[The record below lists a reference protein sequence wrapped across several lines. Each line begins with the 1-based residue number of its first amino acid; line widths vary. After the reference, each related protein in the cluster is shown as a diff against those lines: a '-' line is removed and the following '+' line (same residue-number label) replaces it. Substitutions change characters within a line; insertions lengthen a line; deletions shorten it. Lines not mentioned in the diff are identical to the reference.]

1 MFFHDHVG
9 ISWGFSIVLLTICV
23 RAVLVPLTF
32 RQIKSMVRMQ
42 ALAPQMKE
50 IQAKYKQDKERQS
63 QEMMKFYRENNVNP
77 LGSCL
82 PLLLQLPVFISL
94 YYMLRESLRTD
105 ICPQIQHQYQ
115 VKYAA
120 THHISVAAAH
130 GQTTPCGAGHGAGFL
145 FIPDLTD
152 KASGVVLV
160 VLILLYVGSQLGST
174 LVMSSAATMDPMQ
187 RRLMMFLPLVFVL
200 FVFRFPAGV
209 LVYWITTNF
218 WTMGQQYVVRK
229 RVGPRMAVAGGGDI
243 AGSATAAGSKP
254 KGSGPRSGPTATKA
268 LPKAPADTVKGNGE
282 KAASGG
288 IAGLFRGRAQP
299 AQTADKADVATNGTG
314 NGSSAKSDSKPVS
327 KPVSKSDSG
336 PRSGA
341 SARTRGPRSAS
352 GKSSSASGKS
362 SGGSGK
368 ATGSAKGSG
377 SGKFGVAKDS
387 RRLRTARSRRRRR
400 VSARSVPAGGDD
412 DVASI
417 DEASERVRELMERI
431 LDETDVDAEV
441 EIRTEGDGLV
451 AEYVGDDLGLLIGR
465 HGETIDA
472 IQHLAYRFATR
483 GDGDRVPVVV
493 DAAGYR
499 ARRAETL
506 CQAADQAAQSAMTR
520 GGRSRWSRCRRSS
533 AR

>member
-1 MFFHDHVG
+1 MLVTANVIANIFAPLISVFQSVLVFFHNHVG

-82 PLLLQLPVFISL
+82 PLVLQLPVFISL

-105 ICPQIQHQYQ
+105 ICPQIQHRYQ

-120 THHISVAAAH
+120 QHHITVAAAH

-145 FIPDLTD
+145 FIPDLTN

-187 RRLMMFLPLVFVL
+187 RRMMLFLPLVFVL

-229 RVGPRMAVAGGGDI
+229 RVGPRMAVAGVGTVEGT
-243 AGSATAAGSKP
+243 ATASGSKA
-254 KGSGPRSGPTATKA
+254 KGTGPRSGPQDTKKAGPRDTKA
-268 LPKAPADTVKGNGE
+268 LPKGPA
-282 KAASGG
+282 
-288 IAGLFRGRAQP
+288 
-299 AQTADKADVATNGTG
+299 TADKANGDTASAGGIGGFFRSRLQPADQPEAATNGASNGTPSDTSPDAKPASKS
-314 NGSSAKSDSKPVS
+314 GSS
-327 KPVSKSDSG
+327 
-336 PRSGA
+336 SGA
-341 SARTRGPRSAS
+341 RSRSRSAT
-352 GKSSSASGKS
+352 GKS
-362 SGGSGK
+362 SGGGSSKASGGSSK
-368 ATGSAKGSG
+368 ASGTSAKGSASSSDSS
-377 SGKFGVAKDS
+377 SGEGAKPPPPP
-387 RRLRTARSRRRRR
+387 RKRKKRSGRRR
-400 VSARSVPAGGDD
+400 
-412 DVASI
+412 
-417 DEASERVRELMERI
+417 
-431 LDETDVDAEV
+431 
-441 EIRTEGDGLV
+441 
-451 AEYVGDDLGLLIGR
+451 
-465 HGETIDA
+465 
-472 IQHLAYRFATR
+472 
-483 GDGDRVPVVV
+483 
-493 DAAGYR
+493 
-499 ARRAETL
+499 
-506 CQAADQAAQSAMTR
+506 
-520 GGRSRWSRCRRSS
+520 
-533 AR
+533 

>member
-1 MFFHDHVG
+1 MLVTASVIANIFSPLISVFQAVLVFFHNHVG
-9 ISWGFSIVLLTICV
+9 ISWGFSIVLLTVCV

-105 ICPQIQHQYQ
+105 ICPAIQR
-115 VKYAA
+115 
-120 THHISVAAAH
+120 AH
-130 GQTTPCGAGHGAGFL
+130 NHGVLSNSHTVPCGAGHGAGFL

-152 KASGVVLV
+152 KASGIVLV

-229 RVGPRMAVAGGGDI
+229 RVGPRMAVAGVGDI
-243 AGSATAAGSKP
+243 DSTASASGTKP
-254 KGSGPRSGPTATKA
+254 KGSGPRSGPSATKA

-282 KAASGG
+282 EAAAAGG
-288 IAGLFRGRAQP
+288 IAALFRGR
-299 AQTADKADVATNGTG
+299 G
-314 NGSSAKSDSKPVS
+314 
-327 KPVSKSDSG
+327 
-336 PRSGA
+336 
-341 SARTRGPRSAS
+341 
-352 GKSSSASGKS
+352 
-362 SGGSGK
+362 
-368 ATGSAKGSG
+368 
-377 SGKFGVAKDS
+377 
-387 RRLRTARSRRRRR
+387 
-400 VSARSVPAGGDD
+400 
-412 DVASI
+412 
-417 DEASERVRELMERI
+417 
-431 LDETDVDAEV
+431 
-441 EIRTEGDGLV
+441 
-451 AEYVGDDLGLLIGR
+451 
-465 HGETIDA
+465 
-472 IQHLAYRFATR
+472 
-483 GDGDRVPVVV
+483 
-493 DAAGYR
+493 
-499 ARRAETL
+499 
-506 CQAADQAAQSAMTR
+506 QSA
-520 GGRSRWSRCRRSS
+520 
-533 AR
+533 

>member
-1 MFFHDHVG
+1 MLVTANVIANIFSPLISVFQSVLVFFHDHVG

-82 PLLLQLPVFISL
+82 PLVLQLPVFISL

-105 ICPQIQHQYQ
+105 ICPQIQHTYQ

-120 THHISVAAAH
+120 THHITVAAAH

-229 RVGPRMAVAGGGDI
+229 RVGPRVAVAGAGDI
-243 AGSATAAGSKP
+243 AGTAVAPNP
-254 KGSGPRSGPTATKA
+254 KGPGPRSRPSATKA
-268 LPKAPADTVKGNGE
+268 LPKASADPGQGNGE

-288 IAGLFRGRAQP
+288 IGALFRGRGQP
-299 AQTADKADVATNGTG
+299 AEPAQKDVATNGAS
-314 NGSSAKSDSKPVS
+314 NGSSSKPDV
-327 KPVSKSDSG
+327 KTGAKSDSG
-336 PRSGA
+336 PRTGA
-341 SARTRGPRSAS
+341 SARSRAARSSS
-352 GKSSSASGKS
+352 GKSSTASGKGS
-362 SGGSGK
+362 AASGKGFSGSGK
-368 ATGSAKGSG
+368 PTGSAKGSSSSSDAG
-377 SGKFGVAKDS
+377 STGDSSSPADGAKPPPPP
-387 RRLRTARSRRRRR
+387 RKRKKRSGRRR
-400 VSARSVPAGGDD
+400 
-412 DVASI
+412 
-417 DEASERVRELMERI
+417 
-431 LDETDVDAEV
+431 
-441 EIRTEGDGLV
+441 
-451 AEYVGDDLGLLIGR
+451 
-465 HGETIDA
+465 
-472 IQHLAYRFATR
+472 
-483 GDGDRVPVVV
+483 
-493 DAAGYR
+493 
-499 ARRAETL
+499 
-506 CQAADQAAQSAMTR
+506 
-520 GGRSRWSRCRRSS
+520 
-533 AR
+533 